1 MNTTADLA
9 PDDAAAATA
18 VGVRRSA
25 TYFPEVESLRGIAI
39 LLVFLHHADAS
50 ISGLDAGK
58 SIVSPLR
65 AFALEGRTGVD
76 LFFVLSGFLLS
87 LPFLAEAA
95 GGKRVVRRDYY
106 ARRTLRIL
114 PLYYAA
120 VATASVLSATR
131 LNEVF
136 RGVPYLF
143 FLNGVDM
150 AAPLSPYSAV
160 WWSLATEVEFYLILP
175 LLPFLLR
182 SRLGRWI
189 GGAILCLYALSLWT
203 FLTGAWHASTITG
216 QITLAHSLFGRAPLF
231 LFGGAAAWIY
241 LHHGERL
248 RKALSRP
255 TWMRLGGADMALLGI
270 WTALG
275 LTLQWLA
282 SQGYW
287 HVEAHVA
294 HLWHVPEGAFWTAI
308 LLLLL
313 LGPVRTKPVFSNRIL
328 STVGILSYSIYMIH
342 VPLLMVFSR
351 WLRQQEPALSVG
363 WSAPV
368 VGMVALV
375 LLVCLALAAVTY
387 RFIERPFLTRKARID
402 R

>member
-1 MNTTADLA
+1 MATTADLA
-9 PDDAAAATA
+9 PDETAAAAA

-39 LLVFLHHADAS
+39 LLVFLHHADGS

-58 SIVSPLR
+58 IIVSPLR

-106 ARRTLRIL
+106 ARRALRIL

-120 VATASVLSATR
+120 VVTASVLSATDPS
-131 LNEVF
+131 EVL

-150 AAPLSPYSAV
+150 ATALWPYSAV

-189 GGAILCLYALSLWT
+189 GAVILCAYALGLWT
-203 FLTGAWHASTITG
+203 FLSGSWYASTITG

-231 LFGGAAAWIY
+231 LFGGAAAWLY

-248 RKALSRP
+248 REALSKP
-255 TWMRLGGADMALLGI
+255 TWMRLGGADIALLGI
-270 WTALG
+270 WATLG

-282 SQGYW
+282 WQGYW
-287 HVEAHVA
+287 QVEGHVG

-313 LGPVRTKPVFSNRIL
+313 LAPVRTKAVFSNRLL
-328 STVGILSYSIYMIH
+328 STVGILSYSIYMVH
-342 VPLLMVFSR
+342 VPLLIVFSR
-351 WLRQQEPALSVG
+351 WLRQQGPTLPVG

-375 LLVCLALAAVTY
+375 LLVCVALSAVTY